1 MANDWDK
8 RIATQKR
15 AQVLT
20 YIESTRQ
27 FLDMAQE
34 SLMAGHHKRG
44 RRFMLEAASQVT
56 EASVQL
62 DSAIGLEEG
71 DE

>member
-20 YIESTRQ
+20 HIESTRG
-27 FLDMAQE
+27 FLDMAQK
-34 SLMAGHHKRG
+34 SLMEGHHKRG
-44 RRFMLEAASQVT
+44 RHFMLEAASQIT

-62 DSAIGLEEG
+62 DSAIRLEEG
-71 DE
+71 D

>member
-20 YIESTRQ
+20 HIEGARR

-34 SLMAGHHKRG
+34 SLMDGHHKRG
-44 RRFMLEAASQVT
+44 RHFMLEVASQVI

-62 DSAIGLEEG
+62 DSAIRLEEG
-71 DE
+71 D